1 MKPGFITVATYGN
14 PRTEI
19 PPADAHTSGRRR
31 ALAEWLASRENPL
44 TPRVIVNRVWHHHF
58 GRGIVA
64 TLDNF
69 GKMGEQPTH
78 PELLDWLAVEFM
90 NRGWSI
96 KQLHKLIMTSEA
108 YQMASA
114 YVDTENL
121 DKDPQNQY
129 LWRYRTQRLD
139 AEIVRDS
146 VLLASGAINLSVGGK
161 PVRPPLPETLVKS
174 TIYNVWQNQE
184 DGPEVWRR
192 SLYVYRKRGMAYPM
206 FEVFD
211 MPDPNFSA
219 GRRTIS
225 TVPTQ
230 ALTLINNDFVL
241 KQAQLFADRIKKEAG
256 DDPLKQIDLA
266 YRIALVRP
274 PDETELA
281 LATDLLGTHS
291 LVDLTHVLLNLSEF
305 LYMR

>member
-1 MKPGFITVATYGN
+1 
-14 PRTEI
+14 
-19 PPADAHTSGRRR
+19 
-31 ALAEWLASRENPL
+31 
-44 TPRVIVNRVWHHHF
+44 
-58 GRGIVA
+58 
-64 TLDNF
+64 
-69 GKMGEQPTH
+69 
-78 PELLDWLAVEFM
+78 
-90 NRGWSI
+90 
-96 KQLHKLIMTSEA
+96 
-108 YQMASA
+108 MASA
-114 YVDTENL
+114 YVDTE
-121 DKDPQNQY
+121 DQEKDPQNQY

-139 AEIVRDS
+139 AEVVRDS
-146 VLLASGAINLSVGGK
+146 VLVASGAINLAVGGK

-174 TIYNVWQNQE
+174 TIYNVWKNQE
-184 DGPEVWRR
+184 DGTETWRR

-219 GRRTIS
+219 GRRTVS